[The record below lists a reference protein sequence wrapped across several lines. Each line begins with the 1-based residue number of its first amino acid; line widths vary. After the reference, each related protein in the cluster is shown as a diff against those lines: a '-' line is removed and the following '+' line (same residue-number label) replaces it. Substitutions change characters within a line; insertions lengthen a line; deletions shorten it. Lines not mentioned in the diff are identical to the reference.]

1 MNCVQYGGGCAVT
14 KVATCI
20 TGSQKTF
27 GLVSRQ
33 LKKFVLRYIFGLVPV
48 INTERYLCRK
58 EGVEFS

>member
-1 MNCVQYGGGCAVT
+1 MT

-27 GLVSRQ
+27 RLVSRQ
-33 LKKFVLRYIFGLVPV
+33 LKKFVLPYISGLVPV
-48 INTERYLCRK
+48 INIERFLIRK